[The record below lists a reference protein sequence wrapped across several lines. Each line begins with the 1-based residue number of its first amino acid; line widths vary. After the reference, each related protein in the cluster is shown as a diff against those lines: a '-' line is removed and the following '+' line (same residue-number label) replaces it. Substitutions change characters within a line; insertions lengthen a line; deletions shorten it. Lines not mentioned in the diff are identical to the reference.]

1 MRDPAELW
9 TLRAH
14 SVRRARKA
22 VRNGEP
28 EGLHDLRV
36 ALRRVAATSG
46 ALGPRAVARE
56 AKALANSVSDDRQL
70 EVDRRLL
77 ARIGKLGHLS
87 PDATTALAA
96 RWEKVAERGGRRIAR
111 VAGGRALRDLLKKL
125 ERLSR
130 KKPGHALDRLERARR
145 KAEAVLQNT
154 QALEAKDDHDLHR
167 YRMAVKKARYLAED
181 LAELGLRRFTSQ
193 IEREKT
199 LQEALGRWNDL
210 RLFRGR
216 LAESRNEA
224 EERGAITLALE
235 LERLLAALET
245 TIANVR
251 RAAVDA
257 SRESAEVV
265 PLSRGRRLVAPSGR

>member
-1 MRDPAELW
+1 MR
-9 TLRAH
+9 H
-14 SVRRARKA
+14 
-22 VRNGEP
+22 GEP

-56 AKALANSVSDDRQL
+56 AKALERSVSDDRQL
-70 EVDRRLL
+70 EVDRQLL
-77 ARIGKLGHLS
+77 ARIGKLGYLS

-96 RWEKVAERGGRRIAR
+96 GWEKVAERGGRRIAR
-111 VAGGRALRDLLKKL
+111 IAGGRPLRDLLKKL
-125 ERLSR
+125 GRLSR

-154 QALEAKDDHDLHR
+154 QALEARDDDELHR

-181 LAELGLRRFTSQ
+181 LSELGLRRFSNQ
-193 IEREKT
+193 IEREKR

-210 RLFRGR
+210 RLFRQR

-235 LERLLAALET
+235 LEHLLASLET
-245 TIANVR
+245 TIANMR
-251 RAAVDA
+251 RAAVEA
-257 SRESAEVV
+257 SRETAEIV
-265 PLSRGRRLVAPSGR
+265 PLSRGRRAHARG